1 MSTNSH
7 SWTDYY
13 AWWSKSHV
21 IFSSKAYDWANW
33 ANNSNI
39 SHCCFT
45 VRRYRRKYSTLGHCV
60 CFGCCVMKRK
70 KQNCIGC
77 RGLYSQDDD
86 PVVSKKIR
94 CHFLLVLVFAY
105 GKYIVISGLNEKNC
119 SSSWMLPSAFVAE
132 WGPQHS
138 IHTKTHKLEMK
149 SNSTETITIL
159 QS

>member
-77 RGLYSQDDD
+77 RGYIHKMMILLCRRKYGATSCWFSYLLTENILSFPDWM
-86 PVVSKKIR
+86 KKTAQAHEC
-94 CHFLLVLVFAY
+94 CHLH
-105 GKYIVISGLNEKNC
+105 SWLNG
-119 SSSWMLPSAFVAE
+119 V
-132 WGPQHS
+132 HS
-138 IHTKTHKLEMK
+138 IVYTQKHT
-149 SNSTETITIL
+149 N
-159 QS
+159 